1 MRLTTDGRF
10 RVLSRPRAAEEL
22 LLIEVDPST
31 DGDEFDPTYVST
43 DGYEGALGDVVTSLK
58 PGYVV
63 DATLEWDDGAPR
75 FVDLEVTERTL
86 IEFVDGVTGLFRA
99 ATETWAVAEANDDAM
114 NSRVTRDTDG
124 RPNGALYVFAK
135 QPGARDVFEE
145 FKSGLLPLEPLI
157 ERVAERLGD
166 GDREVFVM
174 RPADEPFVVVY
185 IAFEKGGLLATT
197 IRETY
202 DAPRTE

>member
-22 LLIEVDPST
+22 LLIEVDPSA

-43 DGYEGALGDVVTSLK
+43 DGYDGSLGDVVTGLQ

-75 FVDLEVTERTL
+75 FLDIEVVERTL

-99 ATETWAVAEANDDAM
+99 ATETWAVAEANGDAM

-157 ERVAERLGD
+157 ERVDERLGD

-202 DAPRTE
+202 DAPRPE